1 MFSYHEKST
10 TMKAFILISAIIEL
24 LAGLALFFAA
34 DKIPLLSHCDP
45 GEFSLLKLYGAAAL
59 AMGVFGLSTWR
70 NFNNEGLVST
80 FLTSF
85 LVFHIGVA
93 MAARTAFAAG
103 VMPDMNTTYLHG
115 FLALITG
122 WFWLKNRG

>member
-1 MFSYHEKST
+1 
-10 TMKAFILISAIIEL
+10 MKAFIFVTAIIEL
-24 LAGLALFFAA
+24 LAGIALFFAA
-34 DKIPLLSHCDP
+34 DKLPLLGHLDA
-45 GEFSLLKLYGAAAL
+45 GNISLLNLYGAAAL
-59 AMGVFGLSTWR
+59 AMGVFGLSVWR
-70 NFNNEGLVST
+70 NFHNEGLVT
-80 FLTSF
+80 AFLTSF

-103 VMPDMNTTYLHG
+103 VLPDMNTTYLHG